1 MSCFTFVVPVLC
13 DFLLEYHVNVSQLFM
28 YFTDVDI
35 FSELIQIKCECPG
48 MESKTKSFLLDNGR
62 LQYEAVRRAFD
73 LVTLEIVIGM
83 FEPICIEILC
93 FILQFYLSL

>member
-1 MSCFTFVVPVLC
+1 M
-13 DFLLEYHVNVSQLFM
+13 SQLFM

-35 FSELIQIKCECPG
+35 FSELIKIKCECPG

-73 LVTLEIVIGM
+73 LVTLDIFIGM
-83 FEPICIEILC
+83 FEAICIEILC
-93 FILQFYLSL
+93 FICLFKIYRSIVNIN

>member
-1 MSCFTFVVPVLC
+1 M
-13 DFLLEYHVNVSQLFM
+13 SQLFM
-28 YFTDVDI
+28 YFTNVDI

-83 FEPICIEILC
+83 FEAICIEILC
-93 FILQFYLSL
+93 FILVLFVSLRFINRLLTSIEQNFSNKL